1 MIASFYV
8 GGNALQLGVS
18 AISLF
23 FKNPKTLKDR
33 YKLTGFDPY
42 TMKTQVF
49 IDGNK
54 RAAIIYANH
63 YLIAHGQG
71 FLVIPE
77 VHVSEFKKLLVAYY
91 EGEDPKRITDFLKTN
106 CWKTF

>member
-1 MIASFYV
+1 M
-8 GGNALQLGVS
+8 NKENE
-18 AISLF
+18 
-23 FKNPKTLKDR
+23 KN
-33 YKLTGFDPY
+33 KLMMNNNIKLAQADINDIDKSIRLCLY

-71 FLVIPE
+71 FLVIPAKHFDRDPSIDAYVRMYE
-77 VHVSEFKKLLVAYY
+77 TLVNSE
-91 EGEDPKRITDFLKTN
+91 RI
-106 CWKTF
+106 